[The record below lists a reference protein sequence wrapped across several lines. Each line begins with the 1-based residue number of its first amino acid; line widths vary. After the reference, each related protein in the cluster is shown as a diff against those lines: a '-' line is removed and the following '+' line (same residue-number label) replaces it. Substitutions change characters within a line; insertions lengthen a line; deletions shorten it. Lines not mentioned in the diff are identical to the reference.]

1 MKGTIA
7 KWEGGQVKGREKKRG
22 GGGGRGIRRGVRKG
36 RKEKIGVQQAS
47 FLPLDP
53 ALPEA
58 GARHGLVSYMRGK
71 LLYI

>member
-7 KWEGGQVKGREKKRG
+7 KMGGRTGGREKRR
-22 GGGGRGIRRGVRKG
+22 GGGRGIRRGESKG
-36 RKEKIGVQQAS
+36 RKGKTGMQQAS

-58 GARHGLVSYMRGK
+58 GARHGLVSYMKEK
-71 LLYI
+71 LFCP